1 MERNS
6 KSSLDD
12 DQVQNKVVNVMTR
25 IPLLLDELEHQA
37 QTANSLCDQFR
48 DISKEIISITGLR
61 VEKKHRMNMLS
72 SMSSHVHDLLT
83 KEGIIKPSIPSNGN
97 SHAST
102 IMSTKPFLVSSISPH
117 SYELLDEED
126 IIKPSIPSNGNSPA
140 STNTSTRPPS
150 LRLARKRV
158 LDDHS
163 KSKGAGVNKK
173 AKSVQAAKVK
183 NPSLKKNNSND
194 GEIENISP
202 EALGESEFTG
212 LEFALHSSLSKLP
225 NKKGP
230 SSKQGKYEDM
240 IILCQEWLDDI
251 NVKYSRNNPEI
262 PKNELKDII
271 EMISEFWK
279 SLKKDGK
286 EHPVQEAHLPVCLCT
301 RLEKRLDINSVSR
314 LMTLL
319 NKKCGYEHVHYPL
332 Y

>member
-12 DQVQNKVVNVMTR
+12 DQVQSKVVNVMTR

-37 QTANSLCDQFR
+37 HTANSLYDQFR
-48 DISKEIISITGLR
+48 NISKEIISITGLR
-61 VEKKHRMNMLS
+61 VEQKHRMNMLS

-102 IMSTKPFLVSSISPH
+102 IMCTKPFLVSSISPH

-140 STNTSTRPPS
+140 STNTSTRPSS

-163 KSKGAGVNKK
+163 KSKGAGAKK

-194 GEIENISP
+194 SEIENISP

-230 SSKQGKYEDM
+230 SSKQGKSEDM

-279 SLKKDGK
+279 SLPY
-286 EHPVQEAHLPVCLCT
+286 HPVQEAHLPVCLFTC
-301 RLEKRLDINSVSR
+301 LEKRLDINFVSR
-314 LMTLL
+314 LVTLL
-319 NKKCGYEHVHYPL
+319 NKKCGYEHVNYPL